1 MARLI
6 GFRGLLLATIGV
18 VWTLSGRAL
27 PAEPLRLITDL
38 YLGPIGHLN
47 DDKAPGPSVEVLRQV
62 FAAMGQ
68 DVFFESFPPNR
79 IWRML
84 LRGERDGM
92 VSTLRT
98 SEREQI
104 CSFPDEPLTQTRW
117 VLFVRT
123 ADVGKLK
130 FTTLDDLVGHDV
142 AVRGPV
148 IGSFEQ
154 PDVSPELLQ
163 FLREH
168 RNMVETN
175 GIAEGLRMLAAGRVD
190 YVVSDLGFGRRDV
203 ARLGLSGTI
212 EPLLSRSVFEG
223 GVYTCFTKARVSP
236 SLVDAFSRA
245 LKQFKQS
252 EAFQAIRRKY
262 IP

>member
-1 MARLI
+1 
-6 GFRGLLLATIGV
+6 
-18 VWTLSGRAL
+18 
-27 PAEPLRLITDL
+27 
-38 YLGPIGHLN
+38 
-47 DDKAPGPSVEVLRQV
+47 V
-62 FAAMGQ
+62 FAAMGR
-68 DVFFESFPPNR
+68 DLSLEFLPPNR
-79 IWRML
+79 VWMMVA
-84 LRGERDGM
+84 RGERDGM

-104 CSFPDEPLTQTRW
+104 CSFPDEPMTQARW

>member
-1 MARLI
+1 
-6 GFRGLLLATIGV
+6 
-18 VWTLSGRAL
+18 
-27 PAEPLRLITDL
+27 
-38 YLGPIGHLN
+38 
-47 DDKAPGPSVEVLRQV
+47 
-62 FAAMGQ
+62 
-68 DVFFESFPPNR
+68 
-79 IWRML
+79 
-84 LRGERDGM
+84 
-92 VSTLRT
+92 
-98 SEREQI
+98 
-104 CSFPDEPLTQTRW
+104 
-117 VLFVRT
+117 
-123 ADVGKLK
+123 
-130 FTTLDDLVGHDV
+130 
-142 AVRGPV
+142 
-148 IGSFEQ
+148 
-154 PDVSPELLQ
+154 VSPELLQ